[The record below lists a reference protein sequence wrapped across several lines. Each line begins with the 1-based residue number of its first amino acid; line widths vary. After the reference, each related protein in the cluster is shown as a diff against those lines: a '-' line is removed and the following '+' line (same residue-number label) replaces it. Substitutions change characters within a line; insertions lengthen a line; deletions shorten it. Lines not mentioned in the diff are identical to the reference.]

1 MHRVLVVDDE
11 RHIRWVVSRAL
22 KTEELEVIEF
32 ENGTDFLENMERHR
46 PDLVILDLKM
56 PGIDGLE
63 VLQRVKERQKDLP
76 VIMITAHGTIETA
89 IEAMKMG
96 AHDYITKPFDIDELK
111 IQVSRAL
118 NMSNLVHEVKY
129 LRDQLE
135 SSFSDIELFT
145 KSSKMR
151 GIYDMVDRVA
161 DTEAGVL
168 ITGESGTGKEII
180 ARMIHH
186 KSSKRRKPFISV
198 NCAAIPSS
206 LVESEFFGHEKGA
219 FTGAVARKPGKFE
232 QADGGTL
239 FLDEIGELDPSMQAK
254 LLRVIQEKSFERI
267 GGTTTIK
274 VDVRIIAATN
284 KNLQL
289 AIENGS
295 FREDLFYRLNVIHI
309 DIPPLRERKEDI
321 PRLVEQFAAKYKRG
335 SSKIEVPP
343 RTMEVLMRHNW
354 PGNIRELENC
364 IERAAIVCDG
374 NEILP
379 EHLPFSNTSTAQE
392 HKSGIVNF
400 PDEGVDLERIEEELI
415 RTALEKS
422 GGNQTRA
429 AKLLNITRSALIY
442 RMQKYGIN

>member
-11 RHIRWVVSRAL
+11 RHIRWVISRAL
-22 KTEELEVIEF
+22 KAEDLEVVEF
-32 ENGTDFLENMERHR
+32 ENGTDFLENLEKHR

-63 VLQRVKERQKDLP
+63 VLRRVKERQRDLP

-135 SSFSDIELFT
+135 SSFSDIELYT
-145 KSSKMR
+145 KNLKMR
-151 GIYDMVDRVA
+151 EIYDMVDRVA

-186 KSSKRRKPFISV
+186 KSSRRRKPFISV
-198 NCAAIPSS
+198 NCAAIPAN

-267 GGTTTIK
+267 GGTITIK

-284 KNLQL
+284 KNLQM

-321 PRLVEQFAAKYKRG
+321 PRLVEQFAAKYKRK
-335 SSKIEVPP
+335 SSRIEVPP
-343 RTMEVLMRHNW
+343 KTMEVLMSHNW

-364 IERAAIVCDG
+364 IERATIVCDG
-374 NEILP
+374 DEILP
-379 EHLPFSNTSTAQE
+379 EHLPFSNTAKAQE
-392 HKSGIVNF
+392 HKSSIVNF
-400 PDEGVDLERIEEELI
+400 PDEGVDLEQIEQELI

-422 GGNQTRA
+422 KGNQTRA

-442 RMQKYGIN
+442 RMQKYGID